1 MVLRYRRKEEKLK
14 KRIVTIFSVGIIAL
28 SITACG
34 KSSGDSSE
42 ITKKLDFDIIQEN
55 LDTAFKNSE
64 TYSMYN
70 SCDIEYDSDGND
82 LNIIV
87 AVNDSI
93 DPSLSVDYAKYAIS
107 TINYEAQRQVE
118 GLKDYS
124 NSDNYYGG
132 LFDDVDAFIT
142 VAPVSASNEDDY
154 FIFESIP
161 RGSNREIKLH

>member
-1 MVLRYRRKEEKLK
+1 
-14 KRIVTIFSVGIIAL
+14 
-28 SITACG
+28 
-34 KSSGDSSE
+34 
-42 ITKKLDFDIIQEN
+42 
-55 LDTAFKNSE
+55 
-64 TYSMYN
+64 MYN

>member
-1 MVLRYRRKEEKLK
+1 MK

-70 SCDIEYDSDGND
+70 SCDIEYDSDG
-82 LNIIV
+82 
-87 AVNDSI
+87 
-93 DPSLSVDYAKYAIS
+93 K
-107 TINYEAQRQVE
+107 
-118 GLKDYS
+118 
-124 NSDNYYGG
+124 
-132 LFDDVDAFIT
+132 
-142 VAPVSASNEDDY
+142 
-154 FIFESIP
+154 
-161 RGSNREIKLH
+161 

>member
-1 MVLRYRRKEEKLK
+1 LLYQSLLAEKVLVIL
-14 KRIVTIFSVGIIAL
+14 A
-28 SITACG
+28 
-34 KSSGDSSE
+34 KSQ
-42 ITKKLDFDIIQEN
+42 KNLDFDIIQEN

-142 VAPVSASNEDDY
+142 VAPVIAIWFFGHARILVDQRIWYEKLCGERVG
-154 FIFESIP
+154 FVFFFEL
-161 RGSNREIKLH
+161 RK